1 MNLTYKLLHVVQ
13 WEFSK
18 DTIFFNMPHSKTL
31 KLGKINVLSCD
42 LTMQRQ
48 TLFVFCEGLPLQ
60 FVCLFVC
67 FFCNNLSSVM
77 ICTITLETVTFQFTG
92 KKNRFPLLD
101 ILGYLK
107 NTRKNPKFGKVRQVP
122 TREFPTKFLG
132 WEYPIMGIC
141 FFFPVVLRSCNFLNP
156 GIYRSENNSY
166 SPPKN
171 SNFVN
176 YL

>member
-42 LTMQRQ
+42 LTKQRQ
-48 TLFVFCEGLPLQ
+48 KLFCVLLGSAVV
-60 FVCLFVC
+60 VCLF

-92 KKNRFPLLD
+92 KNNRFPLLD

-107 NTRKNPKFGKVRQVP
+107 NTHKNPKFGKVRQVP
-122 TREFPTKFLG
+122 TREFPTKFPG

-141 FFFPVVLRSCNFLNP
+141 YFFLWFLEAA
-156 GIYRSENNSY
+156 IS
-166 SPPKN
+166 
-171 SNFVN
+171 
-176 YL
+176 